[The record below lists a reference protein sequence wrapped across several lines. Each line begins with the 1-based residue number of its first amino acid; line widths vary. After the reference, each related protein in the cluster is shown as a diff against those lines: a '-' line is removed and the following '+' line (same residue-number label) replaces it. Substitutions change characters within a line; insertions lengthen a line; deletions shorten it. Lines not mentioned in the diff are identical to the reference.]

1 MTETDTGLVARGAR
15 AVVSGLIRAYQVL
28 ISPLFPRTCRFH
40 PTCSTYALT
49 SVERFGV
56 LRGGWLA
63 AKRIA
68 RCNPFNPGGFDPV
81 PEELHLTRNTT
92 GRPTVH

>member
-1 MTETDTGLVARGAR
+1 
-15 AVVSGLIRAYQVL
+15 
-28 ISPLFPRTCRFH
+28 
-40 PTCSTYALT
+40 
-49 SVERFGV
+49 VERFGV

>member
-1 MTETDTGLVARGAR
+1 VSAGPLSRGGR
-15 AVVSGLIRAYQVL
+15 TVVHWLIRGYQRF
-28 ISPLFPRTCRFH
+28 ISPLFPRSCRFH

-63 AKRIA
+63 IKRIG
-68 RCNPFNPGGFDPV
+68 RCNPFHPGGFDPV
-81 PEELHLTRNTT
+81 PEEIHPICKTT
-92 GRPTVH
+92 GRSAVH